1 MGSRLRSTPDG
12 IDLTIAEQVSATGLP
27 LFIGGEAVEAT
38 GGRVFDSVDPFSGQT
53 WYDAAD
59 ATAAD
64 VDLAVRVAARAQ
76 ESWAQTSAYER
87 ARILLRI
94 ADAVE
99 ADAEAI
105 GVLDTLDNGKLLRE
119 TRSQAGG
126 VAHSLRYS
134 AGNAE
139 TIEGITAPTSRHTTL
154 GLTVRE
160 PYGVIGCM
168 VPWNSP
174 VPLMID
180 TAAPALAAG
189 NAVVVKTPEDAP
201 ASILHF
207 AKLAVANGLPA
218 GLLNVVSGQG
228 AEAGEALVAHPGI
241 AKIVFV
247 GGGAVGRRVAAA
259 AADRLIP
266 VMLEL
271 GGKSPQIVLPD
282 ADLDNVVLGLVSGVI
297 AAAGQTCVAGSRA
310 LVHESIYEEV
320 LAAFAAR
327 VDQLAFGDPLAP
339 GTEIGPLASARQIE
353 NALRHV
359 EQAKEDGARL
369 VAGGGLQDTGNG
381 QGKFF
386 EPAIFG
392 DVKPSHRLFQSEVFG
407 PIIGFTPYSDIEEAL
422 TLANDSVFGLA
433 SGLWTQNIDTALT
446 VAKQIKAGT
455 VWINTYRAPEQ
466 SIASGGYKESGY
478 GRIGGSRE
486 LYEFT
491 REKTIIINHS
501 GKVNDPFVMGG

>member
-1 MGSRLRSTPDG
+1 MNYELRAMPGG
-12 IDLTIAEQVSATGLP
+12 IEATAAVRFSASGLP
-27 LFIGGEAVEAT
+27 LLIDGKEIPSVSGRTFASRDPYSGE
-38 GGRVFDSVDPFSGQT
+38 T
-53 WYDAAD
+53 WYEAAD
-59 ATAAD
+59 ATAED
-64 VDLAVRVAARAQ
+64 IDLAVRAAARAQ
-76 ESWAQTSAYER
+76 IGWAKMSAYDR

-99 ADAEAI
+99 AEAESI

-139 TIEGITAPTSRHTTL
+139 TLEGITAPTSKHTTL
-154 GLTVRE
+154 GLTIRE

-180 TAAPALAAG
+180 TAAPALASG

-201 ASILHF
+201 ASVLRF
-207 AKLAVANGLPA
+207 AKIALENGLPP
-218 GLLNVVSGQG
+218 GLLNVVSGKG
-228 AEAGEALVAHPGI
+228 PEAGEALVRHPGVS
-241 AKIVFV
+241 KIVFV
-247 GGGAVGRRVAAA
+247 GGGVVGRRVAASA
-259 AADRLIP
+259 AERLIP

-282 ADLDNVVLGLVSGVI
+282 AQLDNVVSGLISGVI

-310 LVHESIYEEV
+310 LVHASVYDEV

-327 VDQLAFGDPLAP
+327 VDELNYGDPLDS
-339 GTEIGPLASARQIE
+339 GTEIGPLASLRQNE
-353 NALRHV
+353 SALRHV
-359 EQAKEDGARL
+359 ANAIDDGAEL
-369 VAGGGLQDTGNG
+369 IAGGRLRATGTGSG
-381 QGKFF
+381 QFF
-386 EPAIFG
+386 EPAIFSG
-392 DVKPSHRLFQSEVFG
+392 VKATDRLFQTEVFG
-407 PIIGFTPYSDIEEAL
+407 PIIGFTPFSSVDEAL
-422 TLANDSVFGLA
+422 QLANDSDFGLA
-433 SGLWTQNIDTALT
+433 SGVWTQNIDTALT
-446 VAKQIKAGT
+446 IAKQIQAGT

-466 SIASGGYKESGY
+466 SISSGGYKESGY

-486 LYEFT
+486 LIEFT

-501 GKVNDPFVMGG
+501 GSVNDPFVMGG

>member
-1 MGSRLRSTPDG
+1 MSSRMRNVPDG
-12 IDLTIAEQVSATGLP
+12 TESALASSISAEGLP
-27 LFIGGEAVEAT
+27 LLIGGEEVSAAD
-38 GGRVFDSVDPFSGQT
+38 GRTFASVDPFSGET

-59 ATAAD
+59 AGAED
-64 VDLAVRVAARAQ
+64 VDRAVRAAASAQ
-76 ESWAQTSAYER
+76 EAWARTSAYDR

-99 ADAEAI
+99 ADAESI
-105 GVLDTLDNGKLLRE
+105 GVIDTLDNGKLLRE

-139 TIEGITAPTSRHTTL
+139 TIEGITAPTAKHTTL
-154 GLTVRE
+154 GLTIRE

-180 TAAPALAAG
+180 TVAPALAAG

-201 ASILHF
+201 ASVLHF
-207 AKLAVANGLPA
+207 AKLALENGLPP
-218 GLLNVVSGQG
+218 GLLNVISGKG
-228 AEAGEALVAHPGI
+228 ARAGEALVAHPGV
-241 AKIVFV
+241 AKLVFV

-259 AADRLIP
+259 AAERLIP

-282 ADLDNVVLGLVSGVI
+282 ADLDNVVPGLISGVI

-310 LVHESIYEEV
+310 LIHESIYEDV

-327 VDQLAFGDPLAP
+327 VNGLAYGDPLAP
-339 GTEIGPLASARQIE
+339 GTEIGPLASARQTE
-353 NALRHV
+353 SALRHV
-359 EQAKEDGARL
+359 EQATADGARL
-369 VAGGGLQDTGNG
+369 VAGGGVRGTGTG
-381 QGKFF
+381 SGSFF
-386 EPAIFG
+386 EPAVFA
-392 DVKPSHRLFQSEVFG
+392 DVRPEHRLFQTEVFG
-407 PIIGFTPYSDIEEAL
+407 PIIGFTPFSDIDEAL
-422 TLANDSVFGLA
+422 SLANDSVFGLA
-433 SGLWTQNIDTALT
+433 SGLWTQNIDSALT
-446 VAKQIKAGT
+446 IAKRIKAGT

-466 SIASGGYKESGY
+466 SISSGGYKESGY

-501 GKVNDPFVMGG
+501 GTVNDPFVMGG

>member
-1 MGSRLRSTPDG
+1 M
-12 IDLTIAEQVSATGLP
+12 
-27 LFIGGEAVEAT
+27 
-38 GGRVFDSVDPFSGQT
+38 
-53 WYDAAD
+53 
-59 ATAAD
+59 
-64 VDLAVRVAARAQ
+64 
-76 ESWAQTSAYER
+76 
-87 ARILLRI
+87 
-94 ADAVE
+94 
-99 ADAEAI
+99 
-105 GVLDTLDNGKLLRE
+105 TL
-119 TRSQAGG
+119 
-126 VAHSLRYS
+126 
-134 AGNAE
+134 
-139 TIEGITAPTSRHTTL
+139 
-154 GLTVRE
+154 RE

-174 VPLMID
+174 MPLMID

-201 ASILHF
+201 ASIVHF
-207 AKLAVANGLPA
+207 ARLAVENGLPA
-218 GLLNVVSGQG
+218 GLLNVVSGRG
-228 AEAGEALVAHPGI
+228 AEAGEALVGHPGV
-241 AKIVFV
+241 AKLVFV
-247 GGGAVGRRVAAA
+247 GGGVVGRRVAAA
-259 AADRLIP
+259 AAQRLVP

-310 LVHESIYEEV
+310 LIHEGIYEEV

-327 VDQLAFGDPLAP
+327 VDQLAFGDPLAH

-369 VAGGGLQDTGNG
+369 VAGGGVRDTGNG

-407 PIIGFTPYSDIEEAL
+407 PIIGFTPFSDIEEAL
-422 TLANDSVFGLA
+422 ALANDSVFGLA